1 MKVLKEVLKS
11 IFVSVALS
19 FIIFVIVGIVFDI
32 LNGGT
37 FTLKGYGFTKMAF
50 ACVLTGLGFGVPT
63 LLYNSERISWPLASV
78 IHLGIGFT
86 IYFVA
91 ASFVGWIPVERGVT
105 ACIITIAGVIVIGV
119 VIWLC
124 FMRYYRNLA
133 DKMNQALEKHKS

>member
-1 MKVLKEVLKS
+1 MKALKEVLKS

-19 FIIFVIVGIVFDI
+19 FIIFVIVGIVFD
-32 LNGGT
+32 LWNGGT
-37 FTLKGYGFTKMAF
+37 FTKMAL

-63 LLYNSERISWPLASV
+63 LLYNSERISRPLASV

-91 ASFVGWIPVERGVT
+91 ASFVGWIPVKRGVT

-124 FMRYYRNLA
+124 FMRYYKNLA